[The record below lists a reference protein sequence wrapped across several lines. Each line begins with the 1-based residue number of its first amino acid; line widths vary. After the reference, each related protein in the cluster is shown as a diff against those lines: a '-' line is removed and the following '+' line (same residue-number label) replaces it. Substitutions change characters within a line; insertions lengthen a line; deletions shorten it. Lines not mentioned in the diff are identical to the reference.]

1 MGAVPKHRIT
11 SRRRKNRR
19 AQNWAAP
26 SLPHLVDCPD
36 CGEPVRPYH
45 VCKNCG
51 SYRGRQVLDVEEI

>member
-36 CGEPVRPYH
+36 CGEPKRPYQ
-45 VCKNCG
+45 VCKSCG
-51 SYRGRQVLDVEEI
+51 MYRGRQVLDVEEY